1 MSKQLIFCVESDNKA
16 KTDWVYI
23 RETINRFFAV
33 GNDIKLSPVYMAGKT
48 NYKKNKVVSEIRKL
62 SRSYPGESVVIYCI
76 DTDALESNRDRQKEF
91 DAISK
96 YCKDSG
102 YELIWFHRDIEE
114 VYTGSQ
120 AEDSSKKALATS
132 FKTKNMISSVE
143 TSRLSSKNA
152 NAGKSS
158 NILSVLSKHL
168 K

>member
-23 RETINRFFAV
+23 RETINRFYAV
-33 GNDIKLSPVYMAGKT
+33 GNDIKLSPVYMGGKT

-120 AEDSSKKALATS
+120 AEDSSKKTLATS
-132 FKTKNMISSVE
+132 FKTKSMISNVE
-143 TSRLSSKNA
+143 TSRLSSKNV
-152 NAGKSS
+152 NASKSS